1 MGVHVQCA
9 FYFVLFP
16 CYIRLGCSVCVSFC
30 FCKNL
35 GDCRCAVL
43 TLVSFRSHRTMVK
56 AVAVL
61 NSSEGVSG
69 TIFFTQEGDGK

>member
-1 MGVHVQCA
+1 
-9 FYFVLFP
+9 
-16 CYIRLGCSVCVSFC
+16 
-30 FCKNL
+30 
-35 GDCRCAVL
+35 
-43 TLVSFRSHRTMVK
+43 MVK

>member
-1 MGVHVQCA
+1 MCLLFFCSLVVFGQDVV
-9 FYFVLFP
+9 FVWLF
-16 CYIRLGCSVCVSFC
+16 L
-30 FCKNL
+30 KNL

-43 TLVSFRSHRTMVK
+43 TLVSFRSHRTHRTMVK

>member
-1 MGVHVQCA
+1 MQCA
-9 FYFVLFP
+9 FYFFVPLL
-16 CYIRLGCSVCVSFC
+16 YSVRMWCLCGF
-30 FCKNL
+30 FLKNL
-35 GDCRCAVL
+35 GECRCAVL
-43 TLVSFRSHRTMVK
+43 TLVSCRSHRIMVK